1 MGLIDLGITR
11 DDAIAA
17 GAQVQPG
24 KYDGEYVGLLKN
36 DERGDYIHIAKDS
49 GSKMVKASF
58 KVVNHPDPLTNG
70 KRLPIYQGVAGSFSL
85 TDLMLAVPG
94 FWPPGS
100 EPGGPD
106 GSAGIGTVA
115 EVTVT
120 FGKKEYAERTQ
131 ISKLR
136 AKK

>member
-11 DDAIAA
+11 DAAIAA

-24 KYDGEYVGLLKN
+24 EYDAEYVGLLKN
-36 DERGDYIHIAKDS
+36 EESGGYVHTSKDK
-49 GSKMVKASF
+49 GSKMVQASF
-58 KVVNHPDPLTNG
+58 KVVNHPDPLVNG
-70 KRLPIYQGVAGSFSL
+70 KRLPIYTGVAGSFSL
-85 TDLMLAVPG
+85 SDLLDAVPG
-94 FWPPGS
+94 FWSAGG

-106 GSAGIGTVA
+106 GSAGVGTVCR
-115 EVTVT
+115 VVVK
-120 FGKKEYAERTQ
+120 FGKGEYAERSQ